1 MAEGVVATKE
11 EILEGMILEVA
22 VWEEKV
28 SEVVFLEEISEV
40 VVWEE
45 KVSEVVFLEEISE
58 VVSVWEEK
66 ISEGMDL

>member
-40 VVWEE
+40 V
-45 KVSEVVFLEEISE
+45 
-58 VVSVWEEK
+58 SVWEEK